1 MWIYPPGGRDI
12 AAFCGDRVGA
22 SKNTSRSQPN
32 KAIGLRGRMKPPP
45 FEYCAPRSLKDAVE
59 LLAADPSA
67 MVLAG
72 GQSLI
77 PALNMRFAA
86 PSRLI
91 DIQHVEGLKGVA
103 IEGGNIIVRAM
114 TRHRELELNDEA
126 FRANP
131 LIRETMAHV
140 AHVPIR
146 NRGTV
151 VGSLCHADAAAE
163 MPSILLVTDGSVVTE
178 SPRGRREIPAADFF
192 QFHMTTSRE
201 PDEIVVEAH
210 FPVLP
215 QGAGW
220 AFEEFTRRHGDYAI
234 AAVAAIV
241 TRAGATDV
249 VSLSAC
255 GVASRPI
262 RLTVCEQIF
271 AAQGFTD
278 ASFKAAGEA
287 AKEYVTAPDD
297 IHATN
302 DYRRDLLASLVVRA
316 VEKALTRSR

>member
-1 MWIYPPGGRDI
+1 
-12 AAFCGDRVGA
+12 
-22 SKNTSRSQPN
+22 
-32 KAIGLRGRMKPPP
+32 MKPPP
-45 FEYCAPRSLKDAVE
+45 FEYCAPRSLKDAVD

-86 PSRLI
+86 PSKLI
-91 DIQHVEGLKGVA
+91 DIQHVEGLKGIS
-103 IEGGNIIVRAM
+103 IEGGKIVVRAM
-114 TRHRELELNDEA
+114 TRHRDLELNDDV
-126 FRANP
+126 FRVNP
-131 LIRETMAHV
+131 LIREAMAHV
-140 AHVPIR
+140 AHVAIR

-163 MPSILLVTDGSVVTE
+163 MPSILVVTDGSVIAE
-178 SPRGRREIPAADFF
+178 GPRGRREIPASEFF

-201 PDEIVVEAH
+201 PDEIIVEAR

-220 AFEEFTRRHGDYAI
+220 AFKEFTRRHGDYAI

-241 TRAGATDV
+241 GRDGATDV
-249 VSLSAC
+249 VSLAAC

-262 RLTVCEQIF
+262 RLTTCEQIF

-297 IHATN
+297 IHATTN
-302 DYRRDLLASLVVRA
+302 YRRDLLASLVVRS
-316 VEKALTRSR
+316 VETALSRSR

>member
-1 MWIYPPGGRDI
+1 
-12 AAFCGDRVGA
+12 
-22 SKNTSRSQPN
+22 
-32 KAIGLRGRMKPPP
+32 MKPPP
-45 FEYCAPRSLKDAVE
+45 FEYCAPRSLKDAVDI
-59 LLAADPSA
+59 LASDPAA

-86 PSRLI
+86 PSKLI
-91 DIQHVEGLKGVA
+91 DIQHVAGLKGIS
-103 IEGGNIIVRAM
+103 IEGGKIVVRAM
-114 TRHRELELNDEA
+114 TRHRELELNDGV
-126 FRANP
+126 FRVNP

-163 MPSILLVTDGSVVTE
+163 MPSILLVTGGSVIAE
-178 SPRGRREIPAADFF
+178 SPRGRREIPASDFF

-201 PDEIVVEAH
+201 PDEIIVEAH

-220 AFEEFTRRHGDYAI
+220 AFKEFTRRHGDYAI

-241 TRAGATDV
+241 TRDGARDV

-262 RLTVCEQIF
+262 RLETCEQIF
-271 AAQGFTD
+271 AAEGFTD
-278 ASFKAAGEA
+278 ASFKAAA
-287 AKEYVTAPDD
+287 AAAREYVTAPDD
-297 IHATN
+297 IHATTN
-302 DYRRDLLASLVVRA
+302 YRRDLLASLVVRT
-316 VEKALTRSR
+316 VEKALARSR